1 MDQTMGAVGTDLEVM
16 LQLVMEV
23 PLVVAALAARI
34 VVLHV
39 RVAQG
44 RAVALVIRVR
54 AGN

>member
-1 MDQTMGAVGTDLEVM
+1 MGAVGANLEVM
-16 LQLVMEV
+16 LQLMMEI
-23 PLVVAALAARI
+23 PFIVAALAARV

-44 RAVALVIRVR
+44 RPVALVIRMR